1 MRSLDDWACKVLAL
15 MLVSVI
21 PAFAEDISLES
32 HTPSLGDLMAVVQ
45 VRHSKLWYAGNLR
58 NWPLA
63 DYELQQLDATLK
75 QATRTYPNTPP
86 SDLATTQRLTG
97 LIGESIK
104 AEDRAKFQQVFAQM
118 TVECNNCHTAAGR
131 AFILIRKPAF
141 PSPYS
146 NQSFA
151 PSKR

>member
-1 MRSLDDWACKVLAL
+1 MRSLHWARTVLAL
-15 MLVSVI
+15 VLVSVI
-21 PAFAEDISLES
+21 PAFANDVSLES
-32 HTPSLGDLMAVVQ
+32 HTPSLGDLMAAIQ
-45 VRHSKLWYAGNLR
+45 LRHSKLWYAGNLK

-63 DYELQQLDATLK
+63 DFELQQLDAAIK
-75 QATRTYPNTPP
+75 QATRTYPNTPA
-86 SDLATTQRLTG
+86 SDLATTQKLTD

-104 AEDRAKFQQVFAQM
+104 AKDREKFHEVFAQM
-118 TVECNNCHTAAGR
+118 TVECNNCHQAAGR
-131 AFILIRKPAF
+131 GFIFIRKPVF